1 MPSCNCTDCGGNRK
15 YGPCKYE
22 NELRKP
28 AKKRAEV
35 ASKITFVCDCTDCG
49 GNRKYGPCKN
59 DIGQNE
65 IDLVST
71 LAVTH
76 F

>member
-1 MPSCNCTDCGGNRK
+1 MPFCNCTDCGGNRK

-28 AKKRAEV
+28 AKKRVV
-35 ASKITFVCDCTDCG
+35 AADSKITFVCDCTDCG
-49 GNRKYGPCKN
+49 GKRKHGPCKN
-59 DIGQNE
+59 EDEDENKDKISIN
-65 IDLVST
+65 
-71 LAVTH
+71 H